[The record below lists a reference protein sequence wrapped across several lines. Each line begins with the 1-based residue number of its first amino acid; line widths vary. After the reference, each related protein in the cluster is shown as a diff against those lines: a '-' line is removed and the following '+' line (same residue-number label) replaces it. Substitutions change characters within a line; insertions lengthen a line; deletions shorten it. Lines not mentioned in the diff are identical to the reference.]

1 MDVFAS
7 AIEELESTESP
18 VDRVLTELGGKLG
31 VVIEALCALDDAAEG
46 HKFETSLERL
56 LSAISIRA
64 ASLVHAAVLDVFR
77 YDAVRGEL
85 FSARDGVEVR
95 LPVEGGAIGET
106 LSTSRP
112 VRLGYDLYDDPR
124 SRGLRKLDELGD
136 FRSYTALLVPLVAES
151 NQALGLVCARNR
163 MLGDAVDPEGFTAAD
178 ETALASVA
186 AVLRSILECASALR
200 EAIQNQRAVTA
211 LMHAT
216 SSISRSSLD
225 LEETLKR
232 VMDEAKE
239 LMSADRSTLWL
250 VDREAKQLW
259 TKIQSGDELQEIR
272 IPMNAGFA
280 GLVATTGKPVN
291 IPFDLYDHP
300 NAYTAKQVDQK
311 TGYRTCSLLCLPVH
325 NADDELIAVTQL
337 VNKKRSEDGAPYDPA
352 TWPAAPDCWKA
363 SFTRAD
369 QEYMAAFNQQAG
381 VALQNATLFARVKQQ
396 EQMQRDILHNLSNG
410 VVATDETGRVIAANE
425 SAIKILGLPTIAAVE
440 GQQISDLVR
449 VQEADFGAWLATAQS
464 PPDEKSRQQYYPE
477 QVLIAAD
484 DEQRS
489 ANLSIS
495 SMADATDPSRT
506 SGVIVVLDDISEEK
520 RLKNTMYRYMT
531 QELAEQLL
539 QSADSIRMGGDRK
552 HVSVLFSDIRSY
564 TTLTESMEPEDV
576 VKLLNEYF
584 ESMVEAI
591 FNFKGTL
598 DKYIGDAI
606 MAVYGSPLAIEDH
619 AWCAVQ
625 TAIEM
630 RHRLEQFNAQRAEA
644 RLSPILIGI
653 GINSDVV
660 VSGNIGSSKRMEFTA
675 VGDGINL
682 GSRLEGVTKLYGVDT
697 IISEETFRLC
707 SDRAVCR
714 ELDTIRVK
722 GKSEKVAIYELVEV
736 NEGPLA
742 RPIPDAKLKQLD
754 HYRAGRELYVR
765 REFIRAQQSF
775 ERALAATPGDKASLL
790 HLERCKHF
798 LEDTPPEQWSGVW
811 EMKEK

>member
-31 VVIEALCALDDAAEG
+31 VIIEALSALDDAAEG
-46 HKFETSLERL
+46 HRFETSLERL
-56 LSAISIRA
+56 LSAISKRA
-64 ASLVHAAVLDVFR
+64 ASLVSAAALDVFR

-85 FSARDGVEVR
+85 FSVRDGVEVR
-95 LPVEGGAIGET
+95 LPVEGGAIGEA

-112 VRLGYDLYDDPR
+112 VVLGPDLYDD
-124 SRGLRKLDELGD
+124 SRGRSLRRLDEITNT
-136 FRSYTALLVPLVAES
+136 RSYTALLVPLVGES
-151 NQALGLVCARNR
+151 QNALGLVCARNHLR
-163 MLGDAVDPEGFTAAD
+163 EGFGESD
-178 ETALASVA
+178 ERALVAVASV
-186 AVLRSILECASALR
+186 LCSILEVASALR
-200 EAIQNQRAVTA
+200 DAIQNQRAVTA

-259 TKIQSGDELQEIR
+259 TKIQSGDEMQELR

-311 TGYRTCSLLCLPVH
+311 TGYRTCSLLCLPVL

-381 VALQNATLFARVKQQ
+381 VALQNAKLFATVKQQ

-440 GQQISDLVR
+440 GRQISDLIR

-630 RHRLEQFNAQRAEA
+630 RHRLEEFNAHRTEA

-653 GINSDVV
+653 GINSDEV

-707 SDRAVCR
+707 GDRAVCR

-765 REFIRAQQSF
+765 REFTRALASF
-775 ERALAATPGDKASLL
+775 ERALKATPGDKASLL
-790 HLERCKHF
+790 HLERCKSY
-798 LEDTPPEQWSGVW
+798 LEDAPPEQWSGVW